1 MRDDA
6 LPGVAI
12 VGLGIGLAHVVS
24 FKEVRDR
31 FSIVAVCD
39 QDDDLARRTAEGL
52 RGVTVDA
59 FDRILE
65 RDDVDVISICTP
77 PFLHLDQCLAAL
89 AAGKHVIC
97 EKPLVGS
104 LRDLDTLAAAAA
116 AADRHLMPVYQYRF
130 GHGVQRLRH
139 LIDAGVTG
147 PPSAAAAEV
156 AWRRRADYY
165 AGWRG
170 RRDTELGGVVLSHAL
185 HTLDLLTHLLGPAR
199 RVFART
205 AVLVNDIETEDVAA
219 ITLEHDSG
227 ALSTLSATLGS
238 TPEVSRLRC
247 CFARLTAESNH
258 EPYEFPRDPWV
269 YTGDAAEDTAAMAAA
284 LEGFVPGREAWAG
297 QFERFADT
305 LAGTAPL
312 PVTLA
317 DARHGLEIATAA
329 YRSARTGTD
338 VELPLS
344 ASDPDYGGWEL
355 P

>member
-1 MRDDA
+1 MTDDA
-6 LPGVAI
+6 KPGVAI
-12 VGLGIGLAHVVS
+12 VGLGIGLAHV
-24 FKEVRDR
+24 FALKEVQDR
-31 FSIVAVCD
+31 FAIVSVCD
-39 QDDDLARRTAEGL
+39 QDADLATRTAEGL

-59 FDRILE
+59 FDQVLE
-65 RDDVDVISICTP
+65 RDDVDVVSICTP

-104 LRDLDTLAAAAA
+104 LQDLDTLAEAAAD
-116 AADRHLMPVYQYRF
+116 ADRHLMPVYQYRY

-139 LIDAGVTG
+139 LIDSGVTG
-147 PPSAAAAEV
+147 QPSAAAAEV
-156 AWRRRADYY
+156 AWRRRPDYY
-165 AGWRG
+165 SGWRG
-170 RRDTELGGVVLSHAL
+170 KRETELGGVVLSHAL
-185 HTLDLLTHLLGPAR
+185 HTLDLLTHVLGPAR

-205 AVLVNDIETEDVAA
+205 AILVNDIETEDVAA
-219 ITLEHDSG
+219 LTLEHDCG
-227 ALSTLSATLGS
+227 ALSTVSATLGS
-238 TPEVSRLRC
+238 TPEVSRLRYS
-247 CFARLTAESNH
+247 FARLTAESNH
-258 EPYEFPRDPWV
+258 EPYEFPRDPWI
-269 YTGDAAEDTAAMAAA
+269 YTGDTEEDTTAMAAA
-284 LEGFVPGREAWAG
+284 LEGFAPGREGWAG

-312 PVTLA
+312 PVTLD

-344 ASDPDYGGWEL
+344 PTDPDYAGWEL